1 MTTKHTTVT
10 TTHTRTRSQRQSEVT
25 LHNCQC
31 HTYMEVIRLLKK
43 AIKCDE
49 TTAIRYALTAEEF
62 GSVVVYKGTKE
73 DCEKVASILGST
85 GLKVSVVG

>member
-1 MTTKHTTVT
+1 MSARPT
-10 TTHTRTRSQRQSEVT
+10 TTTITHTSTRSQRQSEVT

-31 HTYMEVIRLLKK
+31 HTDMEVIRLLKK

>member
-1 MTTKHTTVT
+1 MSTKHTTAT
-10 TTHTRTRSQRQSEVT
+10 TTHTSTRSHKQSEVT

-31 HTYMEVIRLLKK
+31 HTYIEVIRLLVE
-43 AIKCDE
+43 AIKCNE
-49 TTAIRYALTAEEF
+49 TTAIRYAVTAEDF

>member
-1 MTTKHTTVT
+1 MPTKHRTATRN
-10 TTHTRTRSQRQSEVT
+10 HTSTRSQKQSEVT

-31 HTYMEVIRLLKK
+31 HTYMEVIHLLMK

-49 TTAIRYALTAEEF
+49 TTAIRYAVTAEEF

-73 DCEKVASILGST
+73 DCEKVAGILGT
-85 GLKVSVVG
+85 QDLR